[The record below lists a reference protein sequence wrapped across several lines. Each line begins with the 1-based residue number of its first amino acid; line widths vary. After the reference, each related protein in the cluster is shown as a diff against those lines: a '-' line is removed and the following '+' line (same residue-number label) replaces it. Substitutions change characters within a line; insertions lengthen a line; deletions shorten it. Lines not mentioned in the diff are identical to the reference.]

1 MRVMHLGINT
11 SFIKFSQSAVEIFIY
26 SFYKGCVMNNRG
38 KETALTAYIILIT
51 IALVGGFLTYSISTP
66 TAAVV
71 SGDGSPEI
79 MITSFDAVFDPD
91 GVTSFKLAASA
102 KENLKMGLTGDF
114 VLSIE
119 TAGKTLTFDGFV
131 FFDGVFGEIKSI
143 KVTRPNGEFEA
154 EDVQGTVVVTNAIDD
169 TATVLVKVDF
179 KRPVQGSFFEPPSKL
194 LVNFGFKTYNKTYK
208 SKVLPIRYVERPNP
222 FPYYLTK
229 LKIVEIKV

>member
-1 MRVMHLGINT
+1 
-11 SFIKFSQSAVEIFIY
+11 
-26 SFYKGCVMNNRG
+26 MNKRG
-38 KETALTAYIILIT
+38 KETVLTAYIILIT

-71 SGDGSPEI
+71 SDTRDAEI
-79 MITSFDAVFDPD
+79 VITSFDAVFDPD

-102 KENLKMGLTGDF
+102 RENLKMGLTGDF

-119 TAGKTLTFDGFV
+119 TAGKKLIFDGFI

-154 EDVQGTVVVTNAIDD
+154 EDVAGTVVVTNAIDG
-169 TATVLVKVDF
+169 TATVLIKVDF
-179 KRPVQGSFFEPPSKL
+179 KRPMPGTFFEPPSKL
-194 LVNFGFKTYNKTYK
+194 LVNFDFKAYNKTFK
-208 SKVLPIRYVERPNP
+208 SKVLPVRYTERPNP

>member
-1 MRVMHLGINT
+1 MSKKGKSTVLAAYVM
-11 SFIKFSQSAVEIFIY
+11 
-26 SFYKGCVMNNRG
+26 
-38 KETALTAYIILIT
+38 LIT

-66 TAAVV
+66 SGAVV
-71 SGDGSPEI
+71 SDKRSPV
-79 MITSFDAVFDPD
+79 ITLNSFDAVFDPD

-102 KENLKMGLTGDF
+102 KENLKMGLTGEF

-119 TAGKTLTFDGFV
+119 TAGKTLVFDGFV
-131 FFDGVFGEIKSI
+131 FFDGVFGEINSI

-154 EDVQGTVVVTNAIDD
+154 EDVEGTVVVTNAIDD
-169 TATVLVKVDF
+169 TANVLIKVDF
-179 KRPVQGSFFEPPSKL
+179 KRPMQGSFFEPPSKL

-208 SKVLPIRYVERPNP
+208 SKVLPIRYVEKPNP